1 MAPLTKLAERVDE
14 LPLQIEAGK
23 ADALAVGLELTVI
36 ATAEV

>member
-14 LPLQIEAGK
+14 LPLQIEAGE

>member
-14 LPLQIEAGK
+14 LPLQIVADE